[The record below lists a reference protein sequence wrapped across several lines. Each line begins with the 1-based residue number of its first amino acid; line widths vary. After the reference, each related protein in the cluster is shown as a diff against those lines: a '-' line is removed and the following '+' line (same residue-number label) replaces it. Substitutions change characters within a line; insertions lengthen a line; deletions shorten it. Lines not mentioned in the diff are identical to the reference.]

1 MTNDP
6 TIKIIRMQTGEDII
20 SSIYEDEETDT
31 VLLNN
36 PMKVIIRRMNTGQ
49 TIFMMV
55 PWLPIEIVKED
66 SAIIYGS
73 DIITMID
80 PKDSLIEYYQNA
92 INENILTMMKA
103 EEQLI
108 DQLNEDEEDEE
119 ELQITEE
126 ELKEIEEYK
135 KGKLLH

>member
-1 MTNDP
+1 MNNESS
-6 TIKIIRMQTGEDII
+6 IKIIRMQTGEDII
-20 SSIYEDEETDT
+20 SSIYEDDENDA

-36 PMKVIIRRMNTGQ
+36 PMKVIIRRVPSGQ

-55 PWLPIEIVKED
+55 PWLPIEILKED

-73 DIITMID
+73 DIITMLD

-92 INENILTMMKA
+92 INQNILTMISLKDDISYD
-103 EEQLI
+103 EG
-108 DQLNEDEEDEE
+108 EEDSEYE
-119 ELQITEE
+119 VTEE

>member
-1 MTNDP
+1 
-6 TIKIIRMQTGEDII
+6 MQTGEDII
-20 SSIYEDEETDT
+20 SSIYEDDENDA

-36 PMKVIIRRMNTGQ
+36 PMKVIVRRVPSGQ

-55 PWLPIEIVKED
+55 PWLPIEILKED

-73 DIITMID
+73 DIITMLD

-92 INENILTMMKA
+92 INQNILTM
-103 EEQLI
+103 LR
-108 DQLNEDEEDEE
+108 LEDELLDGGDEGEEDIEYE
-119 ELQITEE
+119 ITEE

>member
-1 MTNDP
+1 MNNEP

-36 PMKVIIRRMNTGQ
+36 PMRVIVRRMTTGQ
-49 TIFMMV
+49 TIFMML
-55 PWLPIEIVKED
+55 PWLPIEVLKED
-66 SAIIYGS
+66 SAIIYS
-73 DIITMID
+73 DDIITMLE

-92 INENILTMMKA
+92 INQNILTMMNS
-103 EEQLI
+103 E
-108 DQLNEDEEDEE
+108 DQLLQQMDEEEDEVE
-119 ELQITEE
+119 EITEE
-126 ELKEIEEYK
+126 ELKEIEEYR

>member
-1 MTNDP
+1 MNNEP

-31 VLLNN
+31 ILLNN
-36 PMKVIIRRMNTGQ
+36 PMRVIVRRMTTGQ
-49 TIFMMV
+49 TIFMML
-55 PWLPIEIVKED
+55 PWLPIEVLKED
-66 SAIIYGS
+66 SAIIYS
-73 DIITMID
+73 DDIITMLD

-92 INENILTMMKA
+92 INQNILTMMNS
-103 EEQLI
+103 E
-108 DQLNEDEEDEE
+108 DQLLQQMDEEEDEVE
-119 ELQITEE
+119 EITEE

>member
-1 MTNDP
+1 MNNET

-20 SSIYEDEETDT
+20 SSIYEDDENDA

-36 PMKVIIRRMNTGQ
+36 PMKVIVRRVPSGQ

-55 PWLPIEIVKED
+55 PWLPIEILKED

-73 DIITMID
+73 DIITMLD

-92 INENILTMMKA
+92 INQNILRC
-103 EEQLI
+103 
-108 DQLNEDEEDEE
+108 
-119 ELQITEE
+119 
-126 ELKEIEEYK
+126 
-135 KGKLLH
+135 

>member
-1 MTNDP
+1 MNNE
-6 TIKIIRMQTGEDII
+6 IKIIRMQTGEDII
-20 SSIYEDEETDT
+20 SYVFQDEENDT

-36 PMKVIIRRMNTGQ
+36 PMKVVLRRMPTGQ
-49 TIFMMV
+49 TIFMML
-55 PWLPIEIVKED
+55 PWLPIEIMKED

-73 DIITMID
+73 DIITMLD

-92 INENILTMMKA
+92 INQNILTM
-103 EEQLI
+103 LR
-108 DQLNEDEEDEE
+108 LEDELLDGGDEGEEDIEYE
-119 ELQITEE
+119 ITEE

>member
-1 MTNDP
+1 
-6 TIKIIRMQTGEDII
+6 MQTGEDII
-20 SSIYEDEETDT
+20 SSIYEDDENDA

-36 PMKVIIRRMNTGQ
+36 PMKVIIRRVPSGQ

-55 PWLPIEIVKED
+55 PWLPIEILKED

-73 DIITMID
+73 DIITMLD

-92 INENILTMMKA
+92 INQNILTMISLKDDISYD
-103 EEQLI
+103 EG
-108 DQLNEDEEDEE
+108 EEDSEYE
-119 ELQITEE
+119 VTEE

>member
-1 MTNDP
+1 
-6 TIKIIRMQTGEDII
+6 MQTGEDII
-20 SSIYEDEETDT
+20 SSIYEDDENDA
-31 VLLNN
+31 VPLNN
-36 PMKVIIRRMNTGQ
+36 PMKVIVRRVPSGQ

-55 PWLPIEIVKED
+55 PWLPIEILKED

-73 DIITMID
+73 DIITMLD

-92 INENILTMMKA
+92 INQNILTM
-103 EEQLI
+103 LR
-108 DQLNEDEEDEE
+108 LEDELLDGGDEGEEDIEYE
-119 ELQITEE
+119 ITEE